1 MASSS
6 TPVVNPLC
14 SQTISEKLTK
24 SNHALWKMQVLA
36 IIMGVGLEGY
46 LTKDTSPPAEN
57 IRVKNSDGK
66 EEEVPTRSTGCG
78 GPPISRYLD
87 SCCHL

>member
-24 SNHALWKMQVLA
+24 SNHTLWKMQVLA
-36 IIMGVGLEGY
+36 VIMGVGLEGY
-46 LTKDTSPPAEN
+46 LTRHIAAG
-57 IRVKNSDGK
+57 GK
-66 EEEVPTRSTGCG
+66 HQGQK
-78 GPPISRYLD
+78 L
-87 SCCHL
+87 